1 MQFKQQSVAE
11 SIDCQQT
18 VILRGMLQA
27 LEVDS
32 YCLDMLVRSYSHQ
45 HRQYQSSIIM
55 RIIQEASAQAH
66 PPKQLVQSVE

>member
-1 MQFKQQSVAE
+1 
-11 SIDCQQT
+11 
-18 VILRGMLQA
+18 MLQA

-45 HRQYQSSIIM
+45 HRQYQSSMVM